1 MDKTLKP
8 LLEEEIKPLL
18 EEEIKYVENLLTSV
32 MTTFERK
39 FFENNLKMLKKRLDT
54 LR

>member
-1 MDKTLKP
+1 MDTTLK
-8 LLEEEIKPLL
+8 LLL
-18 EEEIKYVENLLTSV
+18 EEEIKYVENILTSV

-39 FFENNLKMLKKRLDT
+39 MFENNLKMLKKRLDT